1 MRIRNPES
9 VISRI
14 INTVKTMDLFSSM
27 CCRSG
32 DILAVIDKLESSLG
46 WWKAMKG
53 GKLGYI
59 PKVISAGLAKYP
71 GVSFNRARGIFG
83 FYLFLLLFFS

>member
-1 MRIRNPES
+1 MIFPLN
-9 VISRI
+9 IC
-14 INTVKTMDLFSSM
+14 SSM
-27 CCRSG
+27 FCRSG

-59 PKVISAGLAKYP
+59 PKVI
-71 GVSFNRARGIFG
+71 
-83 FYLFLLLFFS
+83 

>member
-1 MRIRNPES
+1 
-9 VISRI
+9 
-14 INTVKTMDLFSSM
+14 M

-59 PKVISAGLAKYP
+59 PKVI
-71 GVSFNRARGIFG
+71 
-83 FYLFLLLFFS
+83 

>member
-1 MRIRNPES
+1 MY
-9 VISRI
+9 
-14 INTVKTMDLFSSM
+14 
-27 CCRSG
+27 CRSG

-59 PKVISAGLAKYP
+59 PKVFSAGLAQT
-71 GVSFNRARGIFG
+71 RGFLLTEPVVFG
-83 FYLFLLLFFS
+83 FYLLFL

>member
-1 MRIRNPES
+1 MS
-9 VISRI
+9 
-14 INTVKTMDLFSSM
+14 
-27 CCRSG
+27 CRSG

-59 PKVISAGLAKYP
+59 PKVISTGLAKYP
-71 GVSFNRARGIFG
+71 GVSFNRASVFWV
-83 FYLFLLLFFS
+83 LLFKSFFYSFLTRLQDFSKTQCFQLKIIV

>member
-1 MRIRNPES
+1 MS
-9 VISRI
+9 
-14 INTVKTMDLFSSM
+14 
-27 CCRSG
+27 CRSG

-59 PKVISAGLAKYP
+59 PKVISAGLAKT
-71 GVSFNRARGIFG
+71 RGFHATEPVFFVG
-83 FYLFLLLFFS
+83 STVLVLLLFFMVFFNTTSGF

>member
-1 MRIRNPES
+1 MIFPLN
-9 VISRI
+9 I
-14 INTVKTMDLFSSM
+14 FSSM
-27 CCRSG
+27 SCRSG

-59 PKVISAGLAKYP
+59 PKVI
-71 GVSFNRARGIFG
+71 
-83 FYLFLLLFFS
+83 

>member
-1 MRIRNPES
+1 MIFPLNIFS
-9 VISRI
+9 AIS
-14 INTVKTMDLFSSM
+14 
-27 CCRSG
+27 CRSG

-59 PKVISAGLAKYP
+59 PKVISAGLAKDP
-71 GVSFNRARGIFG
+71 GG
-83 FYLFLLLFFS
+83 FFQPSQWFFWVLLFCCCFL